1 MERGLIKKATAA
13 DMFNWDKFE
22 SPAKKTM
29 RSSSSS
35 CYKENRKPSSA
46 YSKSKKMRNISK
58 TTKTRDTTN
67 SNSGKSG
74 KDKLKRVTDAIKLN
88 RQNPSLPS
96 IKEGREVSSTRIVDK
111 VWLIYLLLL
120 RNCGQE
126 LNERRSELKTSA
138 QT

>member
-13 DMFNWDKFE
+13 DMFNWDQFD

-46 YSKSKKMRNISK
+46 YSKSKKKARNISK

-74 KDKLKRVTDAIKLN
+74 KDKLKNTIDAIRLTRK
-88 RQNPSLPS
+88 NPVLPS
-96 IKEGREVSSTRIVDK
+96 IKEGREVSAT
-111 VWLIYLLLL
+111 
-120 RNCGQE
+120 
-126 LNERRSELKTSA
+126 
-138 QT
+138 